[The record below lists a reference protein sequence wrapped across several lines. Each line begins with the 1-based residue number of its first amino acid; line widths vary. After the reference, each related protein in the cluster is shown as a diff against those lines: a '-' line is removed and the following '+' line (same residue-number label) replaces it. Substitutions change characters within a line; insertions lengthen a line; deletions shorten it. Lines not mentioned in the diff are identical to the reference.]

1 MSFGVLGP
9 LAVWTDDGRRIEVT
23 EPRMRAL
30 LADLL
35 AHGGGP
41 VSMDRLID
49 DLWGDRPSRNPVG
62 TLQARV
68 SQLRRVLGGSG
79 SIVHTPAGYRL
90 ATVANPSPAEPDAF
104 HAGADAFHVGPDPFR
119 DRWRDADRSEGRH
132 ALGRFGAGGDAG
144 RFRIAVDADRFL
156 ELAGRRSADP
166 HERAAQLHEA
176 LTLWR
181 GPAYADLADEEF
193 LRPEIARLEEAR
205 LSALEEQAEVRLAL
219 GEDVDLAD
227 LVAQHPLRERLRAQ
241 HMTALYRGGRQGEA
255 LASYDDLR
263 ERLARE
269 LGLDP
274 TPELAALQEA
284 ILRQDP
290 SLTARPPHSNL
301 PTPLTELIG
310 RDAELAQLRDLLNT
324 ARLVTLTGPGGVG
337 KTRLALET
345 ARSILDESPA
355 FPDGVWLVELGG
367 IADVA
372 EAVADVLGVRDDD
385 AAPLA
390 PRLATALAA
399 KRALLVIDNCEHLVE
414 EAAALVSALLR
425 AAPGLRV
432 LTTSREPLCVTGE
445 RVHVVPPLTEPDA
458 VRLFTARAD
467 LKPNEPHAT
476 TAADPTT
483 TLDTTTEATATTST
497 TATTATM
504 GPAATDATSWPSR
517 ANELDGRDEVGEA
530 VATICRRLDGIPLAL
545 ELAATR
551 VRALGVRE
559 VAERLDDR
567 FRLLSSGMRDA
578 PSRQRTLR
586 AVIDWSWDLLS
597 GHERVVLRRLAVHAD
612 GCTLEAAET
621 ICAEP
626 GVDVV
631 DVLARL
637 VDRSLVVVT
646 TGPRYRL
653 LESVAAYCAERLA
666 EAGEHGRI
674 AARHARYYTSL
685 AERAD
690 LRGPGQRQ
698 WLERLDTETANLRL
712 ALSGPEPL
720 RLVNALAW
728 YWFLRGRMGEARRS
742 LATALSRTTPTP
754 TPRPPD
760 RPATTSLTMDRPS
773 TDASVTDASASG
785 LPMTG
790 PLAIGVPA
798 ASSFAAGRPVG
809 VAFAADPS
817 VSGPLVTSAP
827 AVDRPVGEAAVASVW
842 LAGMALAVG
851 EVAPPV
857 REAGLDVEGRAL
869 ADWFLT
875 HVRWAYGDQAAHQAA
890 VSRALAAFEVLG
902 DRWGIAAA
910 LSLRAK
916 LAVGRA
922 DLTAMERDGRRSLE
936 LFSQLGDGWGQLE
949 AMDALDRLAEIR
961 GDYAEAARLRVEQLR
976 LAEELGFEVAF
987 KLAGLGRVAL
997 LAGQYERA
1005 DHYHERA
1012 RRLAVEQSYK
1022 AAEEHAV
1029 LGLALSARRQGRYE
1043 RAEGLL
1049 MPWLGWLR
1057 EVRGTPG
1064 IAFLMAELGF
1074 AAEQRGDAGTALA
1087 RQRDGYEA
1095 AQTTGDPRAIAL
1107 ALEGLAGALSLMA
1120 EQGEQH
1126 GQAKQGRQAKQGE
1139 QAKQGRQA
1147 DQTEQYREAA
1157 GLVGVAGALREAVGV
1172 PLPVP
1177 ERADVDRISARLR
1190 GAMGE
1195 EAFDAARA
1203 SGRGKL
1209 RDHFPGA
1216 VGAGPGVEAA
1226 AQGLHPFGHSDQ
1238 AEPASQTGEPG
1249 VGG

>member
-1 MSFGVLGP
+1 VVSFGVLGP

-68 SQLRRVLGGSG
+68 SQLRRVLGGPG

-90 ATVANPSPAEPDAF
+90 AIVEPKPDPSLAEPDA
-104 HAGADAFHVGPDPFR
+104 
-119 DRWRDADRSEGRH
+119 DRLHDGGDADRFEDRH
-132 ALGRFGAGGDAG
+132 ALGRFGAGGAAG
-144 RFRIAVDADRFL
+144 RFRIALDADRFL

-205 LSALEEQAEVRLAL
+205 LSALEERAELRLAL
-219 GEDVDLAD
+219 GEDVDLADLAD

-263 ERLARE
+263 ERLAGE

-290 SLTARPPHSNL
+290 ALTARPAHSNL
-301 PTPLTELIG
+301 PSPLTELIG
-310 RDAELAQLRDLLNT
+310 RDAELAQVRDLLNT

-345 ARSILDESPA
+345 ARSLLDESPA

-385 AAPLA
+385 TAPLP

-432 LTTSREPLCVTGE
+432 LATSREPLCVTGE
-445 RVHVVPPLTEPDA
+445 HVHMVPPLTEPDA
-458 VRLFTARAD
+458 VRLFTARAG
-467 LKPNEPHAT
+467 LKPNEPNAT
-476 TAADPTT
+476 TTPQPTT
-483 TLDTTTEATATTST
+483 APDGPTTPHLIATETITTIETIEMTETVT
-497 TATTATM
+497 T
-504 GPAATDATSWPSR
+504 DLTSWPSR
-517 ANELDGRDEVGEA
+517 PNELDNRGEVGEA
-530 VATICRRLDGIPLAL
+530 VAIICRRLDGIPLAL

-597 GHERVVLRRLAVHAD
+597 GDERVVLRRLAAHAD
-612 GCTLEAAET
+612 GCTLEAAEA

-666 EAGEHGRI
+666 EAGEHGQI

-742 LATALSRTTPTP
+742 LSTALSRTTPTP
-754 TPRPPD
+754 APCPTD
-760 RPATTSLTMDRPS
+760 RPTTDRP
-773 TDASVTDASASG
+773 TTGASATDASA
-785 LPMTG
+785 
-790 PLAIGVPA
+790 I
-798 ASSFAAGRPVG
+798 
-809 VAFAADPS
+809 
-817 VSGPLVTSAP
+817 GPLVSSAP
-827 AVDRPVGEAAVASVW
+827 AIGHPVSGAAAEAAVASVW

-857 REAGLDVEGRAL
+857 WEAELDTEGRAL

-875 HVRWAYGDQAAHQAA
+875 HVRWAYGDQVAHEAAAN
-890 VSRALAAFEVLG
+890 RALAVFEVLG

-936 LFSQLGDGWGQLE
+936 LFSQLGDGWGRLE

-961 GDYAEAARLRVEQLR
+961 GDYAQAARLRVEQLR

-1057 EVRGTPG
+1057 DVRGTPG
-1064 IAFLMAELGF
+1064 IALLMAELGF

-1120 EQGEQH
+1120 EQSEQCGQSERCGQGEQC
-1126 GQAKQGRQAKQGE
+1126 GEAKQGGQREQGGQAGKGE
-1139 QAKQGRQA
+1139 QAGQPGQAEQGRHAQCGGPRRS
-1147 DQTEQYREAA
+1147 DRFGQYWEAA
-1157 GLVGVAGALREAVGV
+1157 GLLGVAVALREAVGV

-1177 ERADVDRISARLR
+1177 ERTDVDRIAARL
-1190 GAMGE
+1190 GKAMGE

-1216 VGAGPGVEAA
+1216 VGAGPGVEAP
-1226 AQGLHPFGHSDQ
+1226 AQGLHPLGHSDQ
-1238 AEPASQTGEPG
+1238 AEPASQPGEPR